1 MSIWF
6 TVIIQSQRE
15 PLSVEAW
22 YWHWYL
28 VVRNWIN
35 FLFILYLK
43 RSGARVIHLSIFFS
57 SLSGD
62 YFVLPSRSAV
72 TTHQQMGVLL
82 VRQMMEKM
90 VVGIQGHA
98 VLCSPSSPHFV
109 LFFDWVFN
117 LIWVAPFQG
126 FGPCFVLR
134 GAVMIFH
141 LLYSLIGMR
150 LYTYVNLA
158 GEDTSKTDCAMGSG

>member
-1 MSIWF
+1 MHHVMSIWF

-109 LFFDWVFN
+109 RSIFWLGFQLDLSGSISGFWTLLCVKRSCHD
-117 LIWVAPFQG
+117 LPFVILSHRDEVIHI
-126 FGPCFVLR
+126 C
-134 GAVMIFH
+134 
-141 LLYSLIGMR
+141 
-150 LYTYVNLA
+150 
-158 GEDTSKTDCAMGSG
+158 